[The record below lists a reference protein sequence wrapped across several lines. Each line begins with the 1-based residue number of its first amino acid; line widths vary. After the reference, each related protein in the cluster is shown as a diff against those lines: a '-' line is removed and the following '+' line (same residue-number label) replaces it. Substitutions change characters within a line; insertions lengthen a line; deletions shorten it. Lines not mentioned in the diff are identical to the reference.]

1 MVTTTVGIACVA
13 RVSPPPFPIDD
24 VTVEA
29 PLVVPPDS
37 TGPSRLV
44 PLLTVVAMVGTGALI
59 WASRSVVAPSPMAL
73 MLPAMLVTSLLG
85 MAVQRGNRRARG
97 DLDEQRRRYLDHLG
111 ALSRELR
118 EAAERQRLS
127 LTWTHPAP
135 GVLWTLAG
143 GPRMWERSVADSDF
157 GHVRLGVATQ
167 RLCRRIIVPPI
178 APVADLDPVTA
189 DAFRR
194 FVHTYATVP
203 DLPIAV
209 ALTGAVRV
217 VVTGPAPAARALVRS
232 MVCQLAVSHSPDAIL
247 IGAVVG
253 SGERE
258 HWDWLKWLPHNRNS
272 SGGGPRVFDAGVPVD
287 AVPARVG
294 RPHRVL
300 VVDGSDSDPP
310 MGDAQTAVVVIGET
324 RDDNALRL
332 HLDDGWLEC
341 GGERFARADGMTL
354 SEARVCARRL
364 ARYRPA
370 DPVTD
375 DIVPWAGEGWGPRPP
390 RERLRVPLGVNAEG
404 NMVDLDIKEAAEGG
418 HGPHGLCVGA
428 TGSGK
433 SELLR
438 TVVLG
443 MVARHSPDELN
454 LVLIDFKGGAT
465 FLGLEGLHH
474 IAATITNL
482 ADEAH
487 LVARAND
494 ALAGEIHRRQQML
507 RSAGNAV
514 NLAAYRR
521 MRTRDRALPPLPS
534 LLVVVDEFAELLH
547 HHPDFAELFVMV
559 GRLGRSLGVHLLL
572 ASQRL
577 DEGRL
582 RGLESHLSYRICL
595 KTSTAADSRA
605 VLGVPDA
612 AELPTTPGAAYLRG
626 ADGRLRRFQTT
637 YLGAPAPAAA
647 PDRAGGAGTVGPF
660 TSAPA
665 AVSAV
670 GVDGHRTLMDTL
682 VDRFS
687 GVGSAAHQVW
697 LPPLPRSPRLREL
710 SNSEGPEMTASIGVV
725 DRPFEQR
732 RVPLLVEVDG
742 AGGHIAV
749 VGAPQS
755 GKSQTVRTLVI
766 ALALRHDPR
775 RIQFYCLDFG
785 GGTLEALRAL
795 PHVGSVANRP
805 DHELVRR
812 IVGHV
817 DAILRSRETGVAD
830 VYGDVF
836 LVIDGWQTVREQFG
850 DLEPAITAM
859 AAAGLSF
866 GIHLLLT
873 AGRWADIRP
882 TLKDQIGT
890 RIELRL
896 GDPLDSDVDR
906 RQAALVPLGA
916 PGRGVTRDGHHFAI
930 ATSSISDA
938 TWPGSWRTPEVR
950 LLPASVDRT
959 SVLQEAHP
967 DGILIGI
974 GESDLAPLAVDFERQ
989 PHLLVVG
996 DRECG
1001 KTATLRT
1008 LCLEIV
1014 RTTTPEQAQLF
1025 VVDYRRSML
1034 GLLDP
1039 ARLSGY
1045 SFSQAAVADQLPA
1058 LVESLRRRLP
1068 APDVTA
1074 EQLRARS
1081 WWSGPDI
1088 FVVVDD
1094 YDLVCSG
1101 PGDALAEL
1109 VDLLPHAADVGLHL
1123 VVARRCAGLARAMY
1137 NPVLAHLRDSGC
1149 MALLMSGSPEEG
1161 AVIGP
1166 HRAVPQPP
1174 GRGLFVTHA
1183 GAQRVQVGWCPP

>member
-1 MVTTTVGIACVA
+1 MVTTTVDVDCDA
-13 RVSPPPFPIDD
+13 RVSPPPFPTDD
-24 VTVEA
+24 VTVDA
-29 PLVVPPDS
+29 PLVLPPAAA
-37 TGPSRLV
+37 GLRLL
-44 PLLTVVAMVGTGALI
+44 PILTVVAMVGTGALI
-59 WASRSVVAPSPMAL
+59 WTSRSAAAPNPIAL
-73 MLPAMLVTSLLG
+73 MLPAMMVTSLLG
-85 MAVQRGNRRARG
+85 MVMQRGTRRATGR
-97 DLDEQRRRYLDHLG
+97 LDEQRRHYLDHLG
-111 ALSRELR
+111 VLSRQLR
-118 EAAERQRLS
+118 EAEEYLRLS

-135 GVLWTLAG
+135 STLWTLAG
-143 GPRMWERSVADSDF
+143 GPRMWERSAGDSDF
-157 GHVRLGVATQ
+157 GHVRLGVGTQ
-167 RLCRRIIVPPI
+167 RLCRRISVPPI
-178 APVADLDPVTA
+178 APLTDLDTVTA

-194 FVHTYATVP
+194 FVHTYATVA
-203 DLPIAV
+203 DLPIALALRGTARV
-209 ALTGAVRV
+209 A
-217 VVTGPAPAARALVRS
+217 VTGPPAGARALVRS

-247 IGAVVG
+247 IAAMVG
-253 SGERE
+253 SAQRE
-258 HWDWLKWLPHNRNS
+258 YWDWLKWLPHNRHPS
-272 SGGGPRVFDAGVPVD
+272 RGGPMVFGAGVTVD
-287 AVPARVG
+287 DGLAPAG
-294 RPHRVL
+294 RPHLVL
-300 VVDGSDSDPP
+300 VVDGAHCEPSV
-310 MGDAQTAVVVIGET
+310 GKAEATVVVIGDT
-324 RDDNALRL
+324 RDDALRL
-332 HLDDGWLEC
+332 HLDAGCLTS
-341 GGERFARADGMTL
+341 GGEQFGTADNMTL
-354 SEARVCARRL
+354 AEARVCARRL

-370 DPVTD
+370 RPVTD
-375 DIVPWAGEGWGPRPP
+375 DMPPWVGEGWIPRSP
-390 RERLRVPLGVNAEG
+390 RERLRVPLGVDADG
-404 NMVDLDIKEAAEGG
+404 TMVDLDIKEAAEGG

-465 FLGLEGLHH
+465 FLGLDGLHH

-494 ALAGEIHRRQQML
+494 ALAGEIHRRQQVL
-507 RSAGNAV
+507 RRAGNAV

-521 MRTRDRALPPLPS
+521 LRSRDPSLPPLPS

-547 HHPDFAELFVMV
+547 QHPDFAELFLMI
-559 GRLGRSLGVHLLL
+559 GRVGRSLGVHLLL

-605 VLGVPDA
+605 VLGIPAA

-626 ADGRLRRFQTT
+626 ADGRLTRFQTT

-647 PDRAGGAGTVGPF
+647 PDRAGTAPTVRLF

-665 AVSAV
+665 AAPALVA
-670 GVDGHRTLMDTL
+670 GHRTVMDTL
-682 VDRFS
+682 VDRFT
-687 GVGSAAHQVW
+687 GVGTPAHQVW
-697 LPPLPRSPRLREL
+697 LPPLPRSPRLSEL
-710 SNSEGPEMTASIGVV
+710 PNGDGPEMTASIGVV
-725 DRPFEQR
+725 DRPFEQQ
-732 RVPLLVEVDG
+732 RVPLLVDAGG

-749 VGAPQS
+749 VGAPRS
-755 GKSQTVRTLVI
+755 GKSQTVRTLLT

-795 PHVGSVANRP
+795 PHVGSVATRP

-812 IVGHV
+812 VVGHV
-817 DAILRSRETGVAD
+817 DAILRSREAGLTD
-830 VYGDVF
+830 QYGDVF
-836 LVIDGWQTVREQFG
+836 LVIDGWQTLREQFS
-850 DLEPAITAM
+850 DLEPGITGM

-866 GIHLLLT
+866 GIHVLLT

-882 TLKDQIGT
+882 ALKDQIGT

-896 GDPLDSDVDR
+896 GDPLDSDMDR
-906 RQAALVPLGA
+906 KQAALVPLGT

-930 ATSSISDA
+930 AASSISDN
-938 TWPGSWRTPEVR
+938 TRPGSWRTPEVR
-950 LLPASVDRT
+950 LLPTTVDHASVVER
-959 SVLQEAHP
+959 AHR
-967 DGILIGI
+967 DDIVIGI

-989 PHLLVVG
+989 PHLLIVG

-1014 RTTTPEQAQLF
+1014 RSTTPQRAQLF
-1025 VVDYRRSML
+1025 VVDYRRTLL
-1034 GLLDP
+1034 GVVDP
-1039 ARLSGY
+1039 ARLTGY
-1045 SFSQAAVADQLPA
+1045 AFSSAAVADQVPA

-1068 APDVTA
+1068 ARDVTA

-1081 WWSGPDI
+1081 WWSGPEV

-1094 YDLVCSG
+1094 YDLVSSG
-1101 PGDALAEL
+1101 TGDALAPL
-1109 VDLLPHAADVGLHL
+1109 IDVLPQAADVGLHL

-1137 NPVLAHLRDSGC
+1137 DPVLAHLRDSGC
-1149 MALLMSGSPEEG
+1149 MTLLMSGSSEEG
-1161 AVIGP
+1161 AVIGT

-1183 GAQRVQVGWCPP
+1183 GAQKVQVGWCPP

>member
-1 MVTTTVGIACVA
+1 
-13 RVSPPPFPIDD
+13 
-24 VTVEA
+24 
-29 PLVVPPDS
+29 
-37 TGPSRLV
+37 
-44 PLLTVVAMVGTGALI
+44 
-59 WASRSVVAPSPMAL
+59 
-73 MLPAMLVTSLLG
+73 
-85 MAVQRGNRRARG
+85 
-97 DLDEQRRRYLDHLG
+97 
-111 ALSRELR
+111 
-118 EAAERQRLS
+118 
-127 LTWTHPAP
+127 
-135 GVLWTLAG
+135 
-143 GPRMWERSVADSDF
+143 
-157 GHVRLGVATQ
+157 
-167 RLCRRIIVPPI
+167 
-178 APVADLDPVTA
+178 
-189 DAFRR
+189 
-194 FVHTYATVP
+194 
-203 DLPIAV
+203 
-209 ALTGAVRV
+209 
-217 VVTGPAPAARALVRS
+217 
-232 MVCQLAVSHSPDAIL
+232 
-247 IGAVVG
+247 
-253 SGERE
+253 
-258 HWDWLKWLPHNRNS
+258 
-272 SGGGPRVFDAGVPVD
+272 
-287 AVPARVG
+287 
-294 RPHRVL
+294 
-300 VVDGSDSDPP
+300 
-310 MGDAQTAVVVIGET
+310 
-324 RDDNALRL
+324 
-332 HLDDGWLEC
+332 
-341 GGERFARADGMTL
+341 
-354 SEARVCARRL
+354 
-364 ARYRPA
+364 
-370 DPVTD
+370 
-375 DIVPWAGEGWGPRPP
+375 
-390 RERLRVPLGVNAEG
+390 
-404 NMVDLDIKEAAEGG
+404 MVDLDIKEAAEGG

-494 ALAGEIHRRQQML
+494 ALAGEIHRRQQVL
-507 RSAGNAV
+507 RRAGNAV

-521 MRTRDRALPPLPS
+521 MRTRDRTLPPLPS
-534 LLVVVDEFAELLH
+534 LLVVVDEFAELLQ
-547 HHPDFAELFVMV
+547 HHPDFAELFVMI
-559 GRLGRSLGVHLLL
+559 GRVGRSLGVHLLL

-612 AELPTTPGAAYLRG
+612 AELPTTPGAAYLRES
-626 ADGRLRRFQTT
+626 DGRLRRFQTT
-637 YLGAPAPAAA
+637 YLGAPAPSAA
-647 PDRAGGAGTVGPF
+647 PDRAGSAGTVGLF
-660 TSAPA
+660 TSVPPTTPA
-665 AVSAV
+665 AGADVNP
-670 GVDGHRTLMDTL
+670 TLMDTL

-687 GVGSAAHQVW
+687 GVGAPAHQVW
-697 LPPLPRSPRLREL
+697 LPPLRRSPRLAEL
-710 SNSEGPEMTASIGVV
+710 ADSEGPEMTASIGVV

-732 RVPLLVEVDG
+732 RVPLLVELDG
-742 AGGHIAV
+742 AGGHLAV

-755 GKSQTVRTLVI
+755 GKSQTVRTLLT
-766 ALALRHDPR
+766 ALALRHAPQ

-817 DAILRSRETGVAD
+817 DAILRSREAGVAD
-830 VYGDVF
+830 EYGDVF
-836 LVIDGWQTVREQFG
+836 LVIDGWQTLREQFG

-882 TLKDQIGT
+882 ALKDQIGT

-906 RQAALVPLGA
+906 KQAALVPLGT
-916 PGRGVTRDGHHFAI
+916 PGRGVTRDGHHFTI

-950 LLPASVDRT
+950 LLPATVDRA
-959 SVLQEAHP
+959 SVLQKAHR

-1008 LCLEIV
+1008 LCVEIV
-1014 RTTTPEQAQLF
+1014 RTTAPEQARLF
-1025 VVDYRRSML
+1025 VVDYRRTLL

-1045 SFSQAAVADQLPA
+1045 SFSPAAVTDQLPA

-1081 WWSGPDI
+1081 WWSGPEI

-1101 PGDALAEL
+1101 PGDALAGL

-1137 NPVLAHLRDSGC
+1137 DPVLTHLRDSGC
-1149 MALLMSGSPEEG
+1149 MTLLMSGSPEEG

-1166 HRAVPQPP
+1166 HRPVPQPP

>member
-1 MVTTTVGIACVA
+1 MVTTEGISCGA
-13 RVSPPPFPIDD
+13 RVPPPPFPTDD
-24 VTVEA
+24 VTVDA
-29 PLVVPPDS
+29 PLVLPRAPA
-37 TGPSRLV
+37 GHSRLV
-44 PLLTVVAMVGTGALI
+44 PILAVVAMVVTGALI
-59 WASRSVVAPSPMAL
+59 WVSRSAVAPNPMTL
-73 MLPAMLVTSLLG
+73 MLPAMMVTSILG
-85 MAVQRGNRRARG
+85 MAIQRGNRGAG
-97 DLDEQRRRYLDHLG
+97 GHLDAQRRQYLDNLN
-111 ALSRELR
+111 ALNRQLR
-118 EAAERQRLS
+118 EAVEQQRLS
-127 LTWTHPAP
+127 LTWMHPAP
-135 GVLWTLAG
+135 SALWTLAG

-157 GHVRLGVATQ
+157 GHVRLGAGTQ
-167 RLCRRIIVPPI
+167 RLCRTIRVPPI
-178 APVADLDPVTA
+178 APVNNLDPVTA
-189 DAFRR
+189 EAFRR
-194 FVHTYATVP
+194 FVHTHATVA
-203 DLPIAV
+203 DLPIAL
-209 ALTGAVRV
+209 ALTGTARV
-217 VVTGPAPAARALVRS
+217 AVTGPPADVRALVRS
-232 MVCQLAVSHSPDAIL
+232 MVCQLAVSHGPNAIL
-247 IGAVVG
+247 VAAVVG
-253 SGERE
+253 SGRRE
-258 HWDWLKWLPHNRNS
+258 HWDWLKWLPHNSHPSR
-272 SGGGPRVFDAGVPVD
+272 GGPMVFDAGATVD
-287 AVPARVG
+287 DVPAEPG
-294 RPHRVL
+294 LPHLVL
-300 VVDGSDSDPP
+300 VIDGADCEPP
-310 MGDAQTAVVVIGET
+310 VGQPGATIVVVGET
-324 RDDNALRL
+324 RDENAIRL
-332 HLDDGWLEC
+332 HLDGDCLIS
-341 GGERFARADGMTL
+341 GGDRFARPDSMTL

-364 ARYRPA
+364 ARYRPNR
-370 DPVTD
+370 PVTD
-375 DIVPWAGEGWGPRPP
+375 GFLPWAGDGWGPRSP
-390 RERLRVPLGVNAEG
+390 RERLRVSLGASAAG
-404 NMVDLDIKEAAEGG
+404 KLVDLDIKEAAEGG
-418 HGPHGLCVGA
+418 DGPHGLCVGA

-465 FLGLEGLHH
+465 FLGLDGLHH

-494 ALAGEIHRRQQML
+494 ALAGEMHRRQQVL
-507 RSAGNAV
+507 RHAGNAV

-521 MRTRDRALPPLPS
+521 IRSRDPSLPPLPS

-547 HHPDFAELFVMV
+547 HHPDFAELFVMI

-612 AELPTTPGAAYLRG
+612 AELPTAPGAAYLRG
-626 ADGRLRRFQTT
+626 ADGRLARFQTA
-637 YLGAPAPAAA
+637 YLGAPAPAAG
-647 PDRAGGAGTVGPF
+647 PDRVRSAATVRLF

-665 AVSAV
+665 AAAV
-670 GVDGHRTLMDTL
+670 VENGHRTLMDSL
-682 VDRFS
+682 LERFA
-687 GVGSAAHQVW
+687 GVGPRAHQVW
-697 LPPLPRSPRLREL
+697 LPPLSRSPRLAEL
-710 SNSEGPEMTASIGVV
+710 SNAEGPELTAAIGVI

-732 RVPLLVEVDG
+732 RVPLVVAADG

-755 GKSQTVRTLVI
+755 GKSETVRTLVT

-795 PHVGSVANRP
+795 PHVGSVAARA

-817 DAILRSRETGVAD
+817 ETIMRSREAGLD
-830 VYGDVF
+830 DEYGDVF
-836 LVIDGWQTVREQFG
+836 LVIDGWQTLREQFG
-850 DLEPAITAM
+850 DLEPTITGM

-866 GIHLLLT
+866 GIHVLLT

-882 TLKDQIGT
+882 GLKDQIGT

-896 GDPLDSDVDR
+896 GDPLDSDMDR
-906 RQAALVPLGA
+906 KQAALVPLSM
-916 PGRGVTRDGHHFAI
+916 PGRGVTRDGHHFTI
-930 ATSSISDA
+930 ATSNISDR
-938 TWPGSWRTPEVR
+938 TWPGSWRTPQVR
-950 LLPASVDRT
+950 LLPTTVDHASVLE
-959 SVLQEAHP
+959 SEGS
-967 DGILIGI
+967 DGILLGI
-974 GESDLAPLAVDFERQ
+974 GESDLEPLAVDFGRQ
-989 PHLLVVG
+989 PHLLIVG

-1014 RTTTPEQAQLF
+1014 RRTTPQHAELF
-1025 VVDYRRSML
+1025 VVDYRRTLL
-1034 GLLDP
+1034 GIVDP

-1045 SFSQAAVADQLPA
+1045 AFSSAALADQLPA

-1068 APDVTA
+1068 APDVTV

-1081 WWSGPDI
+1081 WWSGPEV

-1094 YDLVCSG
+1094 YDLVSAG
-1101 PGDALAEL
+1101 TGDALAPL
-1109 VDLLPHAADVGLHL
+1109 IDVLPQAADIGLHL
-1123 VVARRCAGLARAMY
+1123 VMARRCAGLARAMY
-1137 NPVLAHLRDSGC
+1137 DPILAHLRDSGC
-1149 MALLMSGSPEEG
+1149 MTLLMSGSPEEG
-1161 AVIGP
+1161 AIIGP

-1174 GRGLFVTHA
+1174 GRGLLVSRV